1 MTTFAGIADNAKYAL
16 RSQYG
21 RWAIAFSA
29 LGLAG
34 PLASCGDK
42 GSDPTPQQTF
52 ITKPDIRTVETHVA
66 KATGTIA
73 EFAQIKDGDPIRGRV
88 DALVMQGADMGGT
101 LIPYFMPNS
110 SPQVPDVYGTAK
122 FEVDNITNV
131 MSSDGTRRVVG
142 QNLVVTF
149 IRDQSRP
156 DQANTGWSHTESIN
170 ENNVRVVTNVRP
182 DTMRYIIDNFELAA
196 TGAKTEQSVKK
207 TFREAEQ
214 DYQGNTARL
223 VGFGG
228 LSTYKGARLL
238 SGYVAK

>member
-1 MTTFAGIADNAKYAL
+1 MTIPGSLVDNGFHTLKAARMLIPAL
-16 RSQYG
+16 MATVGSV
-21 RWAIAFSA
+21 AFS
-29 LGLAG
+29 
-34 PLASCGDK
+34 SCGGK
-42 GSDPTPQQTF
+42 GEDPKPQQTF

-73 EFAQIKDGDPIRGRV
+73 EFAKLKEGDAFRGRV
-88 DALVMQGADMGGT
+88 DWLVMQGTDMGGT
-101 LIPYFMPNS
+101 LKPQFMALGSTPTIPH
-110 SPQVPDVYGTAK
+110 VYGSAR

-156 DQANTGWSHTESIN
+156 DQANTGWSHTESVN

-182 DTMRYIIDNFELAA
+182 DTMRYIIDNFDFAA
-196 TGAKTEQSVKK
+196 TAAQTEQGVKK

-214 DYQGNTARL
+214 DYQNNTARL
-223 VGFGG
+223 ENFS
-228 LSTYKGARLL
+228 LSTYKSARLL